1 MPWLPSRN
9 QTTMEKQHNDPPP
22 GMTPELDD
30 LKLKDEATLA
40 RDVGLGQV
48 LEVEATPEQ
57 ERKVLRKLDIMY
69 V

>member
-22 GMTPELDD
+22 GVTPELDD

-48 LEVEATPEQ
+48 LEVEATLE
-57 ERKVLRKLDIMY
+57 
-69 V
+69 